1 MLLKVVPY
9 QDNDHGGTMKDRSF
23 LMSSTSPSSSRTNPN
38 LSKPNQQI
46 KFIRDSGISA
56 ENSDHSSQSEF
67 KLFEDCTEELIESK
81 SFEDE
86 SEHLDNTST

>member
-1 MLLKVVPY
+1 MLLLLVPY
-9 QDNDHGGTMKDRSF
+9 QDNDHGGNMKDRSF
-23 LMSSTSPSSSRTNPN
+23 LMSSTSPSRTESSKSRPIQT
-38 LSKPNQQI
+38 